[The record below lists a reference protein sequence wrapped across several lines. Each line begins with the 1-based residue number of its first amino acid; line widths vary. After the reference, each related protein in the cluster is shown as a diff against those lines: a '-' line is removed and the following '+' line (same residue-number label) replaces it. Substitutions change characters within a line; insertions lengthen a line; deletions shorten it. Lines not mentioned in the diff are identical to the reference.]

1 MSNESGYKW
10 KTKDTVIVLVF
21 GALALLHIY
30 IYIDQNGFTSIGV
43 LMEQTILILLAFVG
57 LIEVFHYVGWDM
69 CVPGFMLYNKK
80 QEQMK
85 ELQHCV
91 DVVIAQSMNG
101 IIKQTMEAYFEQEV
115 NFLKDY
121 SEQRVEFV
129 MSQLGIN
136 GEQFDKIRLDLIK
149 MRCLPLNNLQDAE
162 NKIKQFVRCG
172 APMVIDLTDIDPAR
186 RTYKDVNYYLNFN
199 DAMYIDDGCRELA
212 NVMNLLICEKIGTD
226 KFDRIV
232 IPHDSNVILGVE
244 IGKLAGKPVVKMRS
258 SNGRVEREHCWD
270 GKFGTGDRVLIV
282 HDVLVSGK
290 QIEHVLKNIPKSC
303 SVVCLCCLAVRTE
316 GPGLK
321 KLTDQNIDVVR
332 VVDLSDAD
340 IAKLIKN

>member
-10 KTKDTVIVLVF
+10 QKKDTVIVCVF
-21 GALALLHIY
+21 GALALLHIV
-30 IYIDQNGFTSIGV
+30 IYIVQNGFTSIGA
-43 LMEQTILILLAFVG
+43 LIEQTILILLAFVG
-57 LIEVFHYVGWDM
+57 LVEVFHYVGWDM
-69 CVPGFMLYNKK
+69 CVPGFMLYNEK
-80 QEQMK
+80 QERMK
-85 ELQHCV
+85 ELQNCM
-91 DVVIAQSMNG
+91 DAVISQSMDG
-101 IIKQTMEAYFEQEV
+101 ITKQTMDAYFKREV

-121 SEQRVEFV
+121 SEQRVEFI

-162 NKIKQFVRCG
+162 KKLNQFVSCG
-172 APMVIDLTDIDPAR
+172 EPMVIDLTGIDPTK
-186 RTYKDVNYYLNFN
+186 RTYKDVDYYLNFN

-244 IGKLAGKPVVKMRS
+244 IGKLVGKPVVKMRS
-258 SNGRVEREHCWD
+258 SNGRVEREHRWD

-290 QIEHVLKNIPKSC
+290 QIEHALNNIPQSC

-321 KLTDQNIDVVR
+321 KLTDQNVDVVR
-332 VVDLSDAD
+332 VVDLCDAD